1 MRLVRF
7 ALEWVEVKTKKVKR
21 FIIGLDDG
29 VWDVIVP
36 LALVGYIGTLRVA
49 TMMEEDLVG
58 NDISKFLK
66 T

>member
-1 MRLVRF
+1 MRRVRF

-29 VWDVIVP
+29 VWGVIVT

-49 TMMEEDLVG
+49 TMMEEVLVG
-58 NDISKFLK
+58 NDIS
-66 T
+66 